1 VNGAYGSYN
10 YQSPE
15 SRALSSITQD
25 SYDYRDQGKLITKLT
40 GDVSYLATYMRKM
53 QQGIDAANQNVI
65 QQLQSLINDFLVL
78 IGGGG
83 DTGFDFGDLKYILQA
98 IGSLFGFGSGL
109 SLPINLANAASHFFQ
124 EYMLGLANFDEAVN
138 TIIDTAIATI
148 LDWFGEVPILG
159 QAVQQLAVFITNIRD
174 GLKNLVDNIIQA
186 FTGIPIIG
194 GAIGAVLTNFKNFFN
209 GLFGQ
214 DTPKST
220 ITSGAVPAL
229 DGSKITSGTIPT
241 TVVPSLDASKITT
254 GTVPAIRIGSL
265 PTSQI
270 TSGTFGT
277 GFIADGGITNTKLG
291 TDISGDKIVAGT
303 VVAARVGALD
313 ASKITTGTIG
323 TAIVPSLDAGK
334 ITTGSFADARIPALD
349 TSKITTGRFA
359 RGTVRGTDFSNLVED
374 GGFEDGGAITGSG
387 TIVTITDPPNGG
399 TKVLSVTS
407 TGAILDTYVAP
418 TSIPVAVGETYYGEC
433 YIRKTTTGVTGAV
446 QLGFTASLGA
456 TAVSYPSIPTAT
468 LLMSAMTQN
477 VWQKVTGIITIPA
490 GCNNLTVRPSVRNSV
505 PAGEIIQFDN
515 IVVRKATA
523 GDMVTS
529 AIAAA
534 YVPSLDGSK
543 ITTGTIGTAI
553 VPSLDAGKI
562 TTGSF
567 VDARIPS
574 LTTSKITSGTFGSG
588 FIADSAITNAK
599 LGTDISGDKIV
610 AGTVVA
616 GHIGVLD
623 ASKITT
629 GQFEQTFVTDLSTD
643 LGYATDTADNA
654 TEKGLLNAADIL
666 KLQAAQN
673 GGSNSGYSTTETFDT
688 VSGTLNTT
696 NWSIATAG
704 VGTALGHIGTNG
716 TDAYWVNGTAST
728 NSTSLTEIDYWKTPT
743 NGDYQLVTLIHGVPN
758 AYGDVRLYA
767 RMDSTRLNY
776 IMAYCTPSQIILYK
790 VIGGV
795 ATQMGSTYSR
805 NGIGTGTW
813 ATGDTVQLISGVG
826 TNPRQHQ
833 VKRNNTV
840 IIDSTTTDTT
850 SVVGSSNR
858 FAGFGIGVSSFS
870 GNIYQPGKV
879 AAWSVSDN
887 TPPNYVGSGFRAYKS
902 SGTNS
907 ITANNF
913 NLLPASFYSTEE
925 YRTDDMTYVASAN
938 NKLTVSVEG
947 WYHVSINIGLSINTM
962 VVDMA
967 AALYKNGTVIKKG
980 GSFWGGAGFVG
991 RGPASVNGNF
1001 IVYLIAGDYI
1011 QPGYWQTTAY
1021 GASGTMSADLYST
1034 YFEVSLIN
1042 KSLL

>member
-1 VNGAYGSYN
+1 MTAAVNGAYGSYN

-25 SYDYRDQGKLITKLT
+25 SYDYRDQGKLINKLT
-40 GDVSYLATYMRKM
+40 GDVSYLANYMRKM
-53 QQGIDAANQNVI
+53 QQGIDSANQNVI

-98 IGSLFGFGSGL
+98 IGSLFGFGPGL
-109 SLPINLANAASHFFQ
+109 SLPINLGNAASHFFQ
-124 EYMLGLANFDEAVN
+124 EYVLGLANFETAVD

-148 LDWFGEVPILG
+148 LDWFGEVPIVG
-159 QAVQQLAVFITNIRD
+159 QAVQQLAVFITSIRD

-194 GAIGAVLTNFKNFFN
+194 GAISAVLTNFKNFFN

-214 DTPKST
+214 ETPKST

-229 DGSKITSGTIPT
+229 DGSKITTGTIPT

-270 TSGTFGT
+270 TTGTFGT

-291 TDISGDKIVAGT
+291 TDISGDKIVLGT
-303 VVAARVGALD
+303 VVAARVG
-313 ASKITTGTIG
+313 
-323 TAIVPSLDAGK
+323 V
-334 ITTGSFADARIPALD
+334 
-349 TSKITTGRFA
+349 
-359 RGTVRGTDFSNLVED
+359 
-374 GGFEDGGAITGSG
+374 
-387 TIVTITDPPNGG
+387 
-399 TKVLSVTS
+399 
-407 TGAILDTYVAP
+407 
-418 TSIPVAVGETYYGEC
+418 
-433 YIRKTTTGVTGAV
+433 
-446 QLGFTASLGA
+446 
-456 TAVSYPSIPTAT
+456 
-468 LLMSAMTQN
+468 
-477 VWQKVTGIITIPA
+477 
-490 GCNNLTVRPSVRNSV
+490 
-505 PAGEIIQFDN
+505 
-515 IVVRKATA
+515 
-523 GDMVTS
+523 
-529 AIAAA
+529 
-534 YVPSLDGSK
+534 LDGSK
-543 ITTGTIGTAI
+543 ITTGTIPTTV

-574 LTTSKITSGTFGSG
+574 LTTSKITTGTFGSG

-616 GHIGVLD
+616 GRIGVLD

-629 GQFEQTFVTDLSTD
+629 GQFGQTFVTNLSTD
-643 LGYATDTADNA
+643 LGYATGTADNA

-666 KLQAAQN
+666 ALKSAQS
-673 GGSNSGYSTTETFDT
+673 GGSNSGYSATETFNT
-688 VSGTLNTT
+688 VSAVSLDTA
-696 NWSIATAG
+696 NWNISISG
-704 VGTALGHIGTNG
+704 VGGKMGTNG
-716 TDAYWVNGTAST
+716 SDAYWVNGATTPTGAT
-728 NSTSLTEIDYWKTPT
+728 IETDYWKTPT
-743 NGDYQLVTLIHGVPN
+743 NGDYQLVTLIQGVPN
-758 AYGDVRLYA
+758 GFGEIRMYA

-776 IMAYCTPSQIILYK
+776 IMVIQTPSSIQLFK

-805 NGIGTGTW
+805 NGVGNGTW
-813 ATGDTVQLISGVG
+813 NTGDTVQLISGVG

-833 VKRNNTV
+833 VKRNNQV
-840 IIDSTTTDTT
+840 IIDSTTSDTT

-858 FAGFGIGVSSFS
+858 FAGFGMSVSALS

-902 SGTNS
+902 TGTNS

-925 YRTDDMTYVASAN
+925 YRTADMTYLASAN

-947 WYHVSINIGLSINTM
+947 WYHVSINIGLSINTQ

-967 AALYKNGTVIKKG
+967 AALYKNGSVIKKG
-980 GSFWGGAGFVG
+980 GSFWGLSAFGVV